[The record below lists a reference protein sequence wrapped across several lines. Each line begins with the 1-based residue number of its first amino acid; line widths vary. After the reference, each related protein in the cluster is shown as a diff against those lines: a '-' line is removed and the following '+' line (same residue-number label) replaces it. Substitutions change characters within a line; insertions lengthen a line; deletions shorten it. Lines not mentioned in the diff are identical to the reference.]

1 MEKRLM
7 PSMMALQCFEAVA
20 RHMSFTRAAEE
31 LHMTQSAISKQI
43 AQLEA
48 LLRNPLFLRVR
59 RRLQLT
65 PAGALYQSEV
75 RAILNQVDMSS
86 RYILTYGSETQV
98 LTIGTQP
105 TFGARWLIPR
115 LQGFMAAHPDVQV
128 KVRSETRPF
137 DLMQA
142 KIDISF
148 FFGHGTLPGAQC
160 RELFE
165 AEVVPVCAPGFLPGD
180 KVDSLEALSAQ
191 ALIQCASRPEA
202 WHDYFSHQQFQSDRS
217 YHGPRFDTFYMCVRA
232 AEGGCGVALTPRLL
246 AEEELQAGKLVIPWD
261 YVQPSDGAYFVA
273 YSEHSAEVPNIKQFV
288 AWVEDE
294 AARKRERDAQRV
306 RSMKKRTD

>member
-75 RAILNQVDMSS
+75 RTILNQVDMSS

-105 TFGARWLIPR
+105 TFGSRWLIPR
-115 LQGFMAAHPDVQV
+115 LQRFMAAHPDIQV

-160 RELFE
+160 LELFE
-165 AEVVPVCAPGFLPGD
+165 ADVVPVCAPGFLRGGQIANLD
-180 KVDSLEALSAQ
+180 ELSQ
-191 ALIQCASRPEA
+191 QTLIQCASRPEA
-202 WHDYFSHQQFQSDRS
+202 WHDYFSHQQYQSDSS

-232 AEGGCGVALTPRLL
+232 AEGGCGIALTPRLL
-246 AEEELQAGKLVIPWD
+246 AEEELQAGKLVIPWG

-273 YSEHSAEVPNIKQFV
+273 YSEHSAEVPKIKQFV
-288 AWVEDE
+288 AWVRDE
-294 AARKRERDAQRV
+294 ARQQEARGGTRGQP
-306 RSMKKRTD
+306 

>member
-1 MEKRLM
+1 M

-20 RHMSFTRAAEE
+20 RHMSVTRAAEE

-75 RAILNQVDMSS
+75 RTILNQVDMSS

-105 TFGARWLIPR
+105 TFGSRWLIPR
-115 LQGFMAAHPDVQV
+115 LQRFMAAHPDIQV

-160 RELFE
+160 LELFE
-165 AEVVPVCAPGFLPGD
+165 ADVVPVCAPGFLRGGQIA
-180 KVDSLEALSAQ
+180 SLDDLSQ
-191 ALIQCASRPEA
+191 QTLIQCASRPEA
-202 WHDYFSHQQFQSDRS
+202 WHDYFSHQQYQSDSS

-232 AEGGCGVALTPRLL
+232 AEGGCGIALTPRLL
-246 AEEELQAGKLVIPWD
+246 AEEELQAGKLVIPWG

-273 YSEHSAEVPNIKQFV
+273 YSEHSAEVPKIKQFV
-288 AWVEDE
+288 AWVRDE
-294 AARKRERDAQRV
+294 ARQQEARGGTRGQ
-306 RSMKKRTD
+306 SMKKRTD

>member
-1 MEKRLM
+1 M

-20 RHMSFTRAAEE
+20 RHMSVTRAAEE

-75 RAILNQVDMSS
+75 RTILNQVDMSS

-105 TFGARWLIPR
+105 TFGSRWLIPR
-115 LQGFMAAHPDVQV
+115 LQRFMAAHPDIQV

-160 RELFE
+160 LELFE
-165 AEVVPVCAPGFLPGD
+165 ADVVPVCAPGFLRGGRIA
-180 KVDSLEALSAQ
+180 SLDDLSQ
-191 ALIQCASRPEA
+191 QTLIQCASRPEA
-202 WHDYFSHQQFQSDRS
+202 WHDYFSHQQYQSDSS

-232 AEGGCGVALTPRLL
+232 AEGGCGIALTPRLL
-246 AEEELQAGKLVIPWD
+246 AEEELQAGKLVIPWG

-273 YSEHSAEVPNIKQFV
+273 YSEHSAEVPKIKQFV
-288 AWVEDE
+288 AWVRDE
-294 AARKRERDAQRV
+294 ARQQEARGGTRGQ
-306 RSMKKRTD
+306 SMKKRTD

>member
-75 RAILNQVDMSS
+75 KAILNQVDMAS
-86 RYILTYGSETQV
+86 RDIQTYGSETQV

-105 TFGARWLIPR
+105 TFGSRWLIPR
-115 LQGFMAAHPDVQV
+115 LQRFMAAHPDIQL
-128 KVRSETRPF
+128 KVRSETHPF

-148 FFGHGTLPGAQC
+148 FFGHGALPGAQC
-160 RELFE
+160 VELFE
-165 AEVVPVCAPGFLPGD
+165 ADVVPVCSPAILHGGRP
-180 KVDSLEALSAQ
+180 DSLDALSRQ
-191 ALIQCASRPEA
+191 TLIQCASRPEA
-202 WHDYFSHQQFQSDRS
+202 WHDYFSRQQFQSDRS
-217 YHGPRFDTFYMCVRA
+217 YLGPRFDTFYMCVRA
-232 AEGGCGVALTPRLL
+232 AEGGCGIALTPRLL

-273 YSEHSAEVPNIKQFV
+273 YSEHSAEVPKIKQFV
-288 AWVEDE
+288 AWVQDE
-294 AARKRERDAQRV
+294 ASQPEGRGAPRPL
-306 RSMKKRTD
+306 SMKKRTD

>member
-1 MEKRLM
+1 M

-75 RAILNQVDMSS
+75 RTILNQVDMSS

-105 TFGARWLIPR
+105 TFGSRWLIPR
-115 LQGFMAAHPDVQV
+115 LQRFMAAHPDIQV

-160 RELFE
+160 LELFE
-165 AEVVPVCAPGFLPGD
+165 ADVVPVCAPGFLRGGQIANLD
-180 KVDSLEALSAQ
+180 ELSQ
-191 ALIQCASRPEA
+191 QTLIQCASRPEA
-202 WHDYFSHQQFQSDRS
+202 WHDYFSHQQYQSDSS

-232 AEGGCGVALTPRLL
+232 AEGGCGIALTPRLL
-246 AEEELQAGKLVIPWD
+246 AEEELQAGKLVIPWG

-273 YSEHSAEVPNIKQFV
+273 YSEHSAEVPKIKQFV
-288 AWVEDE
+288 AWVRDE
-294 AARKRERDAQRV
+294 ARQQEARGGTRGQP
-306 RSMKKRTD
+306 